1 MTFRPFAISGIAACV
16 LSFSAWPVSAMPAAG
31 QSAAP
36 LGQTAVNLAPP
47 LLPAAFGNGWRIAHE
62 ARAPL
67 PEPAFS
73 LAEANPAALEEDG
86 PQRSAVVNFEGP
98 GNRTMHVEATEFK
111 DVSGATAAFSVLA
124 GRGMHELKGVGA
136 QAFEGGGGGVLFRTG
151 AAVAVAFPASAADV
165 SALGSLA
172 AAMPIATGSQAM
184 QPVLPTLFPSRGLV
198 PGSLR
203 YALGPASYM
212 AEGGVL
218 PAAGLGWSQSLEAAT
233 ALYNDRR
240 GSETLTL
247 LLYPTPSIAGA
258 HLRSVQGLLGGLGA
272 GFRNAKTRRDGS
284 LLVLANGTFSPDA
297 AQALTENT
305 HLRQILST
313 DKAMP
318 TPDVIETRKT
328 FGLFANVI
336 MFALFLGGAA
346 LLLAIFLGG
355 GRAIVRILQGKPA
368 ATEAEF
374 LSLHLDP
381 QNPTPTFSTG
391 ELGKP

>member
-1 MTFRPFAISGIAACV
+1 M
-16 LSFSAWPVSAMPAAG
+16 LSFSAWPAWAMPPAGGSTAPAG
-31 QSAAP
+31 QSTAP
-36 LGQTAVNLAPP
+36 SGQTAVNLAPP
-47 LLPAAFGNGWRIAHE
+47 LLPAAFGNAWRVAPD
-62 ARAPL
+62 ARTPL

-73 LAEANPAALEEDG
+73 LAEANRAALEEDG
-86 PQRSAVVNFEGP
+86 PKRSAVQNFGGP
-98 GNRTMHVEATEFK
+98 GSRTMHVEATEFK
-111 DVSGATAAFSVLA
+111 DVSGATAAFSVLVR
-124 GRGMHELKGVGA
+124 RGMHELKGVGA
-136 QAFEGGGGGVLFRTG
+136 QAFEGGGGVLFRTG
-151 AAVAVAFPASAADV
+151 ATVAAAFPASAADV

-172 AAMPIATGSQAM
+172 AAMPIAEGSQAL
-184 QPVLPTLFPSRGLV
+184 QPVLPTLFPSRGFV

-297 AQALTENT
+297 AQALAENT

-336 MFALFLGGAA
+336 MFALLLGGAA

-355 GRAIVRILQGKPA
+355 GRAIVRILQGKPP

-374 LSLHLDP
+374 LSLHLEP

>member
-1 MTFRPFAISGIAACV
+1 M
-16 LSFSAWPVSAMPAAG
+16 SATAMPAAG
-31 QSAAP
+31 QSSAAA
-36 LGQTAVNLAPP
+36 GQTAVNLAPP
-47 LLPAAFGNGWRIAHE
+47 LLPTAFANTWRASSDP
-62 ARAPL
+62 RATV

-73 LAEANPAALEEDG
+73 LAEAKTGALEEDG
-86 PQRSAVVNFEGP
+86 PQRSVVQNFAGP
-98 GNRTMHVEATEFK
+98 GSRTMHVEATEFK
-111 DVSGATAAFSVLA
+111 DVSGATAALSMLVQP
-124 GRGMHELKGVGA
+124 GMHELKGVGA
-136 QAFEGGGGGVLFRTG
+136 QAFEGGGGVLFRTG

-165 SALGSLA
+165 PALKALA
-172 AAMPIATGSQAM
+172 AAMPIAGGSQAL

-218 PAAGLGWSQSLEAAT
+218 PAAGLGWNQSLEAA
-233 ALYNDRR
+233 AAVYNDRR
-240 GSETLTL
+240 GAETLTL
-247 LLYPTPSIAGA
+247 LLYPTPAIAGA
-258 HLRSVQGLLGGLGA
+258 HLRSVQALVSGLGT
-272 GFRNAKTRRDGS
+272 GFRNAKTRREGS

-297 AQALTENT
+297 AQALIENT

-336 MFALFLGGAA
+336 LFALLLGGAA

-381 QNPTPTFSTG
+381 QNPTPIFSSG
-391 ELGKP
+391 ERGKP